1 MSDFIAGRKAGVK
14 ITSQSLI
21 EKINQLE
28 KSLQSKRLDKKK
40 DKDSQDLAAQIEMI
54 SKIKEKVEEREILN
68 QDKDRQKENIANQQK
83 QQKRELELEFLFEQY
98 KKEQVVKLAGSLKD
112 MGAEISVSKDGKISV
127 KYEDNFHTRRVLEH
141 QAESSHKAPQL
152 QH

>member
-28 KSLQSKRLDKKK
+28 KSLQSKRLDGKK

-83 QQKRELELEFLFEQY
+83 QQKRELELDFLFEQY
-98 KKEQVVKLAGSLKD
+98 EKEQVVKLADSLKD
-112 MGAEISVSKDGKISV
+112 LGAEISVSKDGKI
-127 KYEDNFHTRRVLEH
+127 KIEYDDNFHTRKVLEYR
-141 QAESSHKAPQL
+141 AESSHKAPQL
-152 QH
+152 QR

>member
-28 KSLQSKRLDKKK
+28 KSLQSKRLDGKK
-40 DKDSQDLAAQIEMI
+40 DKDSKDLVAQIEMI

-83 QQKRELELEFLFEQY
+83 QQKRELELEFLFDKYE
-98 KKEQVVKLAGSLKD
+98 KEQVKKLADSLKNL
-112 MGAEISVSKDGKISV
+112 GAEISVSKDGKI
-127 KYEDNFHTRRVLEH
+127 KIEYDDNFHTRRLLEH
-141 QAESSHKAPQL
+141 RAESSHKTPQL
-152 QH
+152 QR

>member
-14 ITSQSLI
+14 ITSQSLNK
-21 EKINQLE
+21 KINQLE
-28 KSLQSKRLDKKK
+28 KSLQSKRLNGKK

-83 QQKRELELEFLFEQY
+83 QQKRELELDFSFEQY
-98 KKEQVVKLAGSLKD
+98 KKEQVVKLADSLKD

-127 KYEDNFHTRRVLEH
+127 KYDDNFHTRKVLEH

-152 QH
+152 QR